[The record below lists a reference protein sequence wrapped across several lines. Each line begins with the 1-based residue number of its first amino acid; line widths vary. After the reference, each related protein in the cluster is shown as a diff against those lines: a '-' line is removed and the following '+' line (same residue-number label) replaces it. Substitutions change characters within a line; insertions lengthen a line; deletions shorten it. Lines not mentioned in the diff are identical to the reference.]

1 MKKLKTRKDF
11 GERTLSIFNTL
22 TQNMTTPHHEEARR
36 FFLQSATTRVTCF
49 YIMSHFFNKKHFTA
63 SDVYTDLSP
72 KFGSKSSIVNFISLG
87 FKKGYFLY
95 ESCGI
100 DKRKKYLFPD
110 DEFVKIWCGFIASL
124 DGSSIDDSI
133 DWDKVCEKH

>member
-22 TQNMTTPHHEEARR
+22 TQNATTPNHEEARR

-63 SDVYTDLSP
+63 SDVYADLSP